1 MANPPPSAGLNQDP
15 KFLQALEKARMV
27 AEKIKRETA
36 EKMGGGDSN
45 APSTGLLPPSLG
57 LPPPT
62 QGGKRPAE
70 SDDSFSP
77 KKPAID
83 VAAKIHEIRQNLASS
98 SESGRTERRNERDN
112 DDSHPRRAGLGFG
125 SESKADVPKMGEDP
139 PILDGLLVNGTK
151 YLDMMIP
158 GQKVGLIIGKG
169 GDTIRRLQE
178 DSGAKITIF
187 QRQGD
192 PSEVEKQLRIIGEP
206 RFTDRCKQMIL
217 DLMHEKDSGRL
228 GGRGGHNEYGSDS
241 RSGGRPPPGPGD
253 RFGGFHHGQS
263 REVAVPPAYIG
274 LVIGKGGES
283 VRRIQ
288 DQTGARIQFD
298 SNRTDSH
305 GNKIC
310 CISGPPDCVRR
321 AEDMI
326 QEIIDNSAAQRGA
339 RGFMSG
345 EEVRMAVPS
354 NRCGAVIGRGGE
366 TIRVIKQQSGCDI
379 EQDKKASTPDERVFI
394 IRGTPDRVEVAKKL
408 INEKVRGTSSPTP
421 EPSGFGSQSGDYS
434 WTNYLKA
441 EHGIPPVAPDPAAG
455 TSDAWRAL
463 YAQYYAGMAATQQ
476 PGLPTPGV
484 DSANGQQGHLA
495 AQAPAPSAGGDGPDY
510 TQQWIEYYRA
520 YGMHKEAEQIE
531 AMARAQ
537 KEQQKQPGDPAN
549 GQDPKPPVV
558 GYPGFNYAAFHQG
571 NGSGSGSK

>member
-1 MANPPPSAGLNQDP
+1 M
-15 KFLQALEKARMV
+15 
-27 AEKIKRETA
+27 
-36 EKMGGGDSN
+36 
-45 APSTGLLPPSLG
+45 
-57 LPPPT
+57 
-62 QGGKRPAE
+62 
-70 SDDSFSP
+70 
-77 KKPAID
+77 
-83 VAAKIHEIRQNLASS
+83 AAKIHEIRQNLASARESTSS
-98 SESGRTERRNERDN
+98 SESGRDRLPSDRRSERDN

-125 SESKADVPKMGEDP
+125 SESKPDVPKMGEDP
-139 PILDGLLVNGTK
+139 PILDGILVNGTK

-206 RFTDRCKQMIL
+206 RATDRCKQMIL

-228 GGRGGHNEYGSDS
+228 GGGRGGHNEYGSDS

-253 RFGGFHHGQS
+253 RFGGGGFHGHGQS

-345 EEVRMAVPS
+345 DEVRMAVPS

-379 EQDKKASTPDERVFI
+379 EQDKKASTQDERVFI
-394 IRGTPDRVEVAKKL
+394 IRGTPDRIEVAKKL

-441 EHGIPPVAPDPAAG
+441 EHGIPPVAPDPG
-455 TSDAWRAL
+455 
-463 YAQYYAGMAATQQ
+463 
-476 PGLPTPGV
+476 
-484 DSANGQQGHLA
+484 
-495 AQAPAPSAGGDGPDY
+495 
-510 TQQWIEYYRA
+510 
-520 YGMHKEAEQIE
+520 K
-531 AMARAQ
+531 
-537 KEQQKQPGDPAN
+537 
-549 GQDPKPPVV
+549 
-558 GYPGFNYAAFHQG
+558 
-571 NGSGSGSK
+571 